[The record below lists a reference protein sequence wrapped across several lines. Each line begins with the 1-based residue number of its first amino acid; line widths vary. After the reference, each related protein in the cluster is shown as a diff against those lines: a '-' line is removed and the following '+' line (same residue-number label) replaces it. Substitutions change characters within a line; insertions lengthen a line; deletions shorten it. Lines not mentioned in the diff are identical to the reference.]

1 LRVLGLCGFYHN
13 SHYRHWASR
22 GSPDGEAGAHLPRGL
37 KRPTGSLVIPAL
49 DAERSLPHVAERT
62 PHEIDEIVFVNG
74 GRQM

>member
-1 LRVLGLCGFYHN
+1 
-13 SHYRHWASR
+13 
-22 GSPDGEAGAHLPRGL
+22 L